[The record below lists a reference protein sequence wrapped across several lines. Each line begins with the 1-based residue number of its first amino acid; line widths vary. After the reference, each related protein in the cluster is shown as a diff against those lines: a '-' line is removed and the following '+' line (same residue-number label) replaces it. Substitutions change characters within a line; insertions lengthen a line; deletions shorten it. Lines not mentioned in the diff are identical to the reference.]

1 MILKKITIEN
11 FRCFKNYEVDLTPG
25 ITVFIGKN
33 GAGKT
38 SLLNAIRYGLSV
50 FFSNDST
57 MGDDL
62 LISGN
67 PDLKVIST
75 LATDFYRAQNADL
88 PAVDLTIGNTISV
101 LHQVLRYSFPSI
113 NKHIVHLWQNIIIA
127 TNFHCLF
134 SILIHFHI

>member
-50 FFSNDST
+50 FFPMT
-57 MGDDL
+57 AQWEMTYL
-62 LISGN
+62 YQVTLI
-67 PDLKVIST
+67 
-75 LATDFYRAQNADL
+75 
-88 PAVDLTIGNTISV
+88 
-101 LHQVLRYSFPSI
+101 
-113 NKHIVHLWQNIIIA
+113 
-127 TNFHCLF
+127 
-134 SILIHFHI
+134 

>member
-62 LISGN
+62 LSLI
-67 PDLKVIST
+67 LLQRI
-75 LATDFYRAQNADL
+75 
-88 PAVDLTIGNTISV
+88 
-101 LHQVLRYSFPSI
+101 LHRQVLPCVFFR
-113 NKHIVHLWQNIIIA
+113 
-127 TNFHCLF
+127 
-134 SILIHFHI
+134 

>member
-50 FFSNDST
+50 FFP
-57 MGDDL
+57 MIAQWEMIYL
-62 LISGN
+62 YQ
-67 PDLKVIST
+67 VI
-75 LATDFYRAQNADL
+75 
-88 PAVDLTIGNTISV
+88 PI
-101 LHQVLRYSFPSI
+101 
-113 NKHIVHLWQNIIIA
+113 
-127 TNFHCLF
+127 
-134 SILIHFHI
+134 

>member
-50 FFSNDST
+50 FFP
-57 MGDDL
+57 MIAQWEMIYL
-62 LISGN
+62 YPIN

-88 PAVDLTIGNTISV
+88 PAVDLTKSTWS
-101 LHQVLRYSFPSI
+101 
-113 NKHIVHLWQNIIIA
+113 
-127 TNFHCLF
+127 
-134 SILIHFHI
+134 